1 MKKVFLFIMLLSA
14 NVLAWGQTA
23 KGKEA
28 LEKAKAGDIEAQSFV
43 GECYE
48 FGEEG
53 FPKDLKLAF
62 EWFLK
67 AADAG
72 EGMAI
77 MRMQFAYKD
86 GRFDTP
92 KNDEKYIHYLKKG
105 ADMEIEINMTDLA
118 VCYRDGTHG
127 VKKDEKEFLRLAL
140 KASDK
145 HSKPKY
151 ELGVY
156 YKRKNNKEEA
166 IKWYKDCADY
176 YYKISGAKH
185 EDALRDLKQLGV
197 DYDPTKKNAEEEEE
211 EEDDGIAVKDGKVI
225 LYARTGE
232 VLQSAMLMEKNG
244 ATHVKVDNALYK
256 LKPCNL
262 RVNGVTYN
270 YSVFLLDRDYYVK
283 GRIPGFKSGS
293 ASSKSNGTAKR
304 STATTTKRSSATT
317 TKSNSQAT
325 TKKSNSSADSD
336 DSSLTDDIGKAVGKE
351 VKKELNK
358 KVDKGLKKLKK
369 VF

>member
-1 MKKVFLFIMLLSA
+1 MNHIMKKVFLFIMLLGA

-176 YYKISGAKH
+176 YYEISGLKH

-232 VLQSAMLMEKNG
+232 VLQSATLMEKNG
-244 ATHVKVDNALYK
+244 ATHVKVDNGLYK

-270 YSVFLLDRDYYVK
+270 YSVFLFDRDYYVK

-293 ASSKSNGTAKR
+293 APA
-304 STATTTKRSSATT
+304 KRSSATT
-317 TKSNSQAT
+317 TKRS
-325 TKKSNSSADSD
+325 SSATHEKNK
-336 DSSLTDDIGKAVGKE
+336 SSEKSGESSITDEIGKEIKKE
-351 VKKELNK
+351 VEKEVNE

-369 VF
+369 LF

>member
-1 MKKVFLFIMLLSA
+1 MNHIMKKVFLFIMLLGA

-145 HSKPKY
+145 HSKAKY

-197 DYDPTKKNAEEEEE
+197 DYNPTKKNAEEEEE

-232 VLQSAMLMEKNG
+232 VLQSATLMEKNG
-244 ATHVKVDNALYK
+244 ATHVKVDNGLYK
-256 LKPCNL
+256 LKPCNVK
-262 RVNGVTYN
+262 VNGVSYN
-270 YSVFLLDRDYYVK
+270 YSVFLFDRDYYVK
-283 GRIPGFKSGS
+283 GSIPGFKSGS
-293 ASSKSNGTAKR
+293 AP
-304 STATTTKRSSATT
+304 TKRSSATT
-317 TKSNSQAT
+317 TKRSSSAPA
-325 TKKSNSSADSD
+325 KSNSSATPKKETKSEQ
-336 DSSLTDDIGKAVGKE
+336 SVESMVKEEVGK
-351 VKKELNK
+351 
-358 KVDKGLKKLKK
+358 KVNDLKKKLFKK
-369 VF
+369 

>member
-1 MKKVFLFIMLLSA
+1 MNHIMKKVFLFIMLLSA

-197 DYDPTKKNAEEEEE
+197 DYVLLKRMQRKKR
-211 EEDDGIAVKDGKVI
+211 KKK
-225 LYARTGE
+225 T
-232 VLQSAMLMEKNG
+232 
-244 ATHVKVDNALYK
+244 T
-256 LKPCNL
+256 
-262 RVNGVTYN
+262 
-270 YSVFLLDRDYYVK
+270 
-283 GRIPGFKSGS
+283 
-293 ASSKSNGTAKR
+293 AS
-304 STATTTKRSSATT
+304 
-317 TKSNSQAT
+317 Q
-325 TKKSNSSADSD
+325 
-336 DSSLTDDIGKAVGKE
+336 
-351 VKKELNK
+351 
-358 KVDKGLKKLKK
+358 
-369 VF
+369 